1 LEIGVVIWDNG
12 REQKKIEGFVMKR
25 IWLIACFL
33 ILALP
38 ARPAP
43 LALEPVLTTNLAPG
57 VTVLTGITPKAGD
70 TLPEFGLDATFRKAD
85 KITLSETGTVA
96 VVCYLKVPRFQTA
109 SFKVEKGVEAKLFLD
124 DKPVE
129 PGKPLVFDTGGHKV
143 TMLLK
148 GKTATEGAE
157 PVTIDGLDATVTVTG
172 ERAYSHLDYTK
183 LVSPGYFTASSDG
196 RFAAVTL
203 SRRDDEGK
211 RKGSLAVIRLDGAAI
226 QRHEIEGARQPVF
239 SSDSKQLYY
248 VKDKRIMVLDLGS
261 MDKHLVRLMEK
272 PVSGL
277 TVSED
282 GRFLYFIVR
291 DTFKQKKKGD
301 YSLWT
306 RMEQKRPSWLTK
318 SFLFSLSTDGVVL
331 RKLYGPVSISAYD
344 VRKNHI
350 VLSLNED
357 IERYPW
363 SSFRV
368 VDVNLEKLAA
378 QQVGAYS
385 RSFDEVKYLDDKTVL
400 FVSQRRPYREGQQ
413 TNYYDKALFT
423 LDMTSGEIHCV
434 SSDATFSPGIDIIYT
449 RQTSDTL
456 QKVKDG
462 EVMFIAT
469 LDGKGTVFRYKD
481 DEVSKV
487 DIPGGVVNGFCATAA
502 GTLFLS
508 SAIDQYPSLYLE
520 KKKIVDFQDESR
532 QKGELSPYKEFT
544 FKSKNGYNINNTLV
558 YPAGFEPGKTYP
570 LIVFYYGGVVPC
582 GSVFHPTFQW
592 LSGNGYF
599 VLLTTPR
606 GAVGRGEK
614 FAAEHANEWGEKS
627 AADLIEAASYTVK
640 HEPSVD
646 GARMGAYSGSYGGF
660 LAMSLATKTTL
671 FKALISEYGISNITS
686 YWGAGYW
693 GYLYGMSAL
702 AGSYPWNARN
712 VFVDNSPLFHA
723 DKVKTP
729 LLLMHGDAD
738 TNVPVVE
745 SDQMYT
751 ALKVL
756 GKKTAYVRFFGEN
769 HGMKGKFSNWIAQ
782 EEFVMAWFD
791 NYLKNEPAHWDY
803 LLKETEVKPEHEPF
817 KDYFFYGEKAHDK
830 D

>member
-1 LEIGVVIWDNG
+1 
-12 REQKKIEGFVMKR
+12 MKR
-25 IWLIACFL
+25 FWLIGCFL
-33 ILALP
+33 IFVLPVRPATLALK
-38 ARPAP
+38 
-43 LALEPVLTTNLAPG
+43 PVLTAKLAPG
-57 VTVLTGITPKAGD
+57 VTMLTGIFPKAGD
-70 TLPEFGLDATFRKAD
+70 KLPEFTSDVVFEKTDTVA
-85 KITLSETGTVA
+85 LSGEGTVA
-96 VVCYLKVPRFQTA
+96 VVCYLNVPRFQTA
-109 SFKVEKGVEAKLFLD
+109 SFKVEKGVQALLFLD
-124 DKPVE
+124 DKPV
-129 PGKPLVFDTGGHKV
+129 KADTPLVFETGGHKV
-143 TMLLK
+143 SMLLK
-148 GKTATEGAE
+148 GKPATDGVV
-157 PVTIDGLDATVTVTG
+157 PVTLDGLDAIVKLTPD
-172 ERAYSHLDYTK
+172 RPFSHLDYTK
-183 LVSPGYFTASSDG
+183 LVSPGFFTASRNG
-196 RFAAVTL
+196 HFAAVTV
-203 SRRDDEGK
+203 SRRDKKGK
-211 RKGSLAVIRLDGAAI
+211 RMRSLDVIQLDKKEI
-226 QRHEIEGARQPVF
+226 QSHEIEDAGQPVF
-239 SSDSKQLYY
+239 SGDNKWLYY
-248 VKDKRIMVLDLGS
+248 VTGKKIMVLNPDS
-261 MDKHLVRLMEK
+261 MERHLVRLMDK

-291 DTFKQKKKGD
+291 DTFKEKKKGE

-306 RMEQKRPSWLTK
+306 RMEQKRPSWLSK
-318 SFLFSLSTDGVVL
+318 SFFFSLSTDGVVL

-344 VRKNHI
+344 VRGKHA
-350 VLSLNED
+350 VLSLSDD

-363 SSFRV
+363 SSFKV
-368 VDVNLEKLAA
+368 MDLNLETLEA

-385 RSFDEVKYLDDKTVL
+385 RSFDEVKYLDDKTVI

-434 SSDATFSPGIDIIYT
+434 TSDATFSPGIDIIYT

-456 QKVKDG
+456 QTVSPG
-462 EVMFIAT
+462 ELMFIAT
-469 LDGKGTVFRYKD
+469 LDGKGAVFRYKD
-481 DEVSKV
+481 GEVSRV
-487 DIPGGVVNGFCATAA
+487 DIPGGVVNGFCPTAG
-502 GTLFLS
+502 GTLFMS
-508 SAIDQYPSLYLE
+508 SAIDRYPALFLGE
-520 KKKIVDFQDESR
+520 KEIVDFQNNR
-532 QKGELSPYKEFT
+532 QEKGALSPFKEFT
-544 FKSKNGYNINNTLV
+544 FKSKNGYRIHNSLV
-558 YPAGFEPGKTYP
+558 YPANFEPGKTYP

-582 GSVFHPTFQW
+582 GPVFHPTFQW

-614 FAAEHANEWGEKS
+614 FAAEHVNEWGDKS
-627 AADLIEAASYTVK
+627 AADLIEAAAYTAK

-686 YWGAGYW
+686 YWGGGYW
-693 GYLYGMSAL
+693 GYLYGMTAL
-702 AGSYPWNARN
+702 AGSYPWNARE
-712 VFVDNSPLFHA
+712 VYVDKSPLFNA

-738 TNVPVVE
+738 TNVPIVE
-745 SDQMYT
+745 SDQMFT
-751 ALKVL
+751 ALNVL

-791 NYLKNEPAHWDY
+791 NYLKNEPGHWNY
-803 LLKETEVKPEHEPF
+803 LVKETELKPEHKPF

-830 D
+830 KN

>member
-1 LEIGVVIWDNG
+1 
-12 REQKKIEGFVMKR
+12 MKR
-25 IWLIACFL
+25 IWLIGCFL
-33 ILALP
+33 IFVLPVRPATLALH
-38 ARPAP
+38 
-43 LALEPVLTTNLAPG
+43 PVLTAKLAPG
-57 VTVLTGITPKAGD
+57 VTMLTGISPEVGD
-70 TLPEFGLDATFRKAD
+70 KLTELPSDVVFQKSDT
-85 KITLSETGTVA
+85 ITLSGEGTVVA
-96 VVCYLKVPRFQTA
+96 ICYLNVPRFQTA
-109 SFKVEKGVEAKLFLD
+109 SFKVEKGVQARLFLD
-124 DKPVE
+124 DKPV
-129 PGKPLVFDTGGHKV
+129 KPDTSLVFETGGHMV

-148 GKTATEGAE
+148 GKPAAEGAE
-157 PVTIDGLDATVTVTG
+157 PVTIDGLEASIKVRA
-172 ERAYSHLDYTK
+172 ERPFSHLDYTRM
-183 LVSPGYFTASSDG
+183 VSPGYFIASRDG
-196 RFAAVTL
+196 GFVAVIL
-203 SRRDDEGK
+203 SKRDKKGE
-211 RKGSLAVIRLDGAAI
+211 RQGSLDVIRLDGEQI
-226 QRHEIEGARQPVF
+226 QSHEIEGARQPVF
-239 SSDSKQLYY
+239 SSDNKRLYY
-248 VKDKRIMVLDLGS
+248 VIGKKIMVLDLDS
-261 MDKHLVRLMEK
+261 MDQCLVRLMEK
-272 PVSGL
+272 PISGL
-277 TVSED
+277 TVSKD

-291 DTFKQKKKGD
+291 DRFKQKKKGD

-306 RMEQKRPSWLTK
+306 RMEQKRPEWLSK

-344 VRKNHI
+344 LRKNHV
-350 VLSLNED
+350 VLSLSED
-357 IERYPW
+357 IDRYPW

-368 VDVNLEKLAA
+368 VDLNLETLAA

-400 FVSQRRPYREGQQ
+400 FISQRRPYREGQQ

-423 LDMTSGEIHCV
+423 LDMESGEIHCV
-434 SSDATFSPGIDIIYT
+434 SSDAMFSPGIDIIYT

-469 LDGKGTVFRYKD
+469 LDGKGAVFRYKD
-481 DEVSKV
+481 GEVSKV
-487 DIPGGVVNGFCATAA
+487 DMPGGVVNGFCPTAA
-502 GTLFLS
+502 GTLFQS

-520 KKKIVDFQDESR
+520 KKKVVDFQDTSLE
-532 QKGELSPYKEFT
+532 KGELAPFKEFT
-544 FKSKNGYNINNTLV
+544 FKSKNGYKIHNSLV
-558 YPAGFEPGKTYP
+558 YPANFEPGKTYP
-570 LIVFYYGGVVPC
+570 LIVFYYGGVIPC
-582 GSVFHPTFQW
+582 GPVFHPTFQW

-606 GAVGRGEK
+606 GAIGRGEK

-627 AADLIEAASYTVK
+627 AADLIEAAAYTAK

-646 GARMGAYSGSYGGF
+646 GERMGAYSGSYGGF

-693 GYLYGMSAL
+693 GYLYGMTAL
-702 AGSYPWNARN
+702 AGSYPWNARD
-712 VFVDNSPLFHA
+712 VFVDKSPLFHA
-723 DKVKTP
+723 DKIKTP

-745 SDQMYT
+745 SDQMFT

-782 EEFVMAWFD
+782 EGFVMAWFD
-791 NYLKNEPAHWDY
+791 KYLKNDPAHWNY
-803 LLKETEVKPEHEPF
+803 LVKEIEVKPEHKPF

-830 D
+830 N

>member
-1 LEIGVVIWDNG
+1 
-12 REQKKIEGFVMKR
+12 MKR

-38 ARPAP
+38 ARPAA
-43 LALEPVLTTNLAPG
+43 LALKPVLTTNLVPG
-57 VTVLTGITPKAGD
+57 VTVLTGISPKAGD
-70 TLPEFGLDATFRKAD
+70 ALPEFGSDAIFRKAD
-85 KITLSETGTVA
+85 KIILSETGIVA
-96 VVCYLKVPRFQTA
+96 AVCYLKVPRFQTA

-124 DKPVE
+124 DKAVK
-129 PGKPLVFDTGGHKV
+129 PGKALVFETGGHKV

-148 GKTATEGAE
+148 GKAATEGAE
-157 PVTIDGLDATVTVTG
+157 PVTIDGLDATVTATG
-172 ERAYSHLDYTK
+172 ERPFSHLDYTK

-211 RKGSLAVIRLDGAAI
+211 RKGSLSVIRLDGAAI

-248 VKDKRIMVLDLGS
+248 VKDKRIMMLDLGS
-261 MDKHLVRLMEK
+261 MDKHLVRLMKK

-277 TVSED
+277 TVSEN

-306 RMEQKRPSWLTK
+306 RMEQKRPEWLTK
-318 SFLFSLSTDGVVL
+318 SFLFSLSSDGTVL

-350 VLSLNED
+350 VLSLNKD

-368 VDVNLEKLAA
+368 VDLNLETLAA

-462 EVMFIAT
+462 EAIFIAT
-469 LDGKGTVFRYKD
+469 LDGKGAVFQYKD

-487 DIPGGVVNGFCATAA
+487 DIPGGVVNGFCATAS
-502 GTLFLS
+502 GTLFMS

-520 KKKIVDFQDESR
+520 KKKIVDFQDESTE
-532 QKGELSPYKEFT
+532 KGELSPYKEFT
-544 FKSKNGYNINNTLV
+544 FKSKNGYKIHNTLV

-627 AADLIEAASYTVK
+627 AADLIEAAAYTAK

-646 GARMGAYSGSYGGF
+646 GVRMGAYSGSYGGF

-693 GYLYGMSAL
+693 GYLYGMTAL

-712 VFVDNSPLFHA
+712 VFVDKSPLFHA

-791 NYLKNEPAHWDY
+791 NYLKNEPGHWNY
-803 LLKETEVKPEHEPF
+803 LLKEKEVKPEHQPF